1 MIRKKHLIKFPR
13 KINFEFQ
20 LNYDENEIFDSIIRN
35 NELQL
40 IIQEEQEHVAKLKD
54 QGLNELI
61 MIGTSHQYLNLVMEE

>member
-40 IIQEEQEHVAKLKD
+40 IIQEEQD

-61 MIGTSHQYLNLVMEE
+61 MIGTSHQYLNLVME

>member
-61 MIGTSHQYLNLVMEE
+61 MIGTSHQYLNLVME

>member
-1 MIRKKHLIKFPR
+1 MIRKKQLIKFPR

-61 MIGTSHQYLNLVMEE
+61 MIGTSDQYLNLVME

>member
-1 MIRKKHLIKFPR
+1 MIRKKQLIKFPR